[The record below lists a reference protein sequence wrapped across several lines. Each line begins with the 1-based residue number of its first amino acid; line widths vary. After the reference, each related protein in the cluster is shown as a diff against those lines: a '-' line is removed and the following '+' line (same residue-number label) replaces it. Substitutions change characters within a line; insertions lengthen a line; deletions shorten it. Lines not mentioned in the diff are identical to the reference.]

1 VNGHHAHAGRHGMA
15 VVGAQTV
22 YFSHMPTFDSPHDWQ
37 LLMEVRLPSDA
48 QQTYLDDR
56 RQHPKQ
62 MLYSFDPIEFV
73 IPDLLGHNAHGA
85 HAGGHGSETP
95 SITGALV
102 RGHFEKPEGR
112 PLTGRDVGAEVVNIV
127 HARQLDLDGA
137 PLGSLEYI
145 LFGKGKE
152 LFLAHRI
159 TQPPD
164 FDHLLSVQ
172 VQGRKFT
179 DEELIAGV
187 PVRITG
193 RKNVIDERLQ
203 LKRQVPATA
212 EIGGKQVPLKVRAQ
226 AEFFLD
232 FEFLG

>member
-1 VNGHHAHAGRHGMA
+1 
-15 VVGAQTV
+15 
-22 YFSHMPTFDSPHDWQ
+22 
-37 LLMEVRLPSDA
+37 
-48 QQTYLDDR
+48 
-56 RQHPKQ
+56 
-62 MLYSFDPIEFV
+62 
-73 IPDLLGHNAHGA
+73 
-85 HAGGHGSETP
+85 
-95 SITGALV
+95 
-102 RGHFEKPEGR
+102 
-112 PLTGRDVGAEVVNIV
+112 
-127 HARQLDLDGA
+127 
-137 PLGSLEYI
+137 
-145 LFGKGKE
+145 
-152 LFLAHRI
+152 
-159 TQPPD
+159 
-164 FDHLLSVQ
+164 VQ